1 MPDRRIPE
9 DRNSRRQEMSTRLL
23 CVAVLL
29 AGSLSGSAYSQTPA
43 DAQDADEPQSAAASP
58 APVVPQAPADVAEQ
72 IIKAPRGAEG
82 TPADASGLGPEW
94 TPDGSDPS
102 RTVKAIWVARE
113 VSFTYSSTTSLY
125 YCDGLREKVKW
136 VMKQLGVM
144 DGYKVRIRSCF
155 NSGGGEVSFG
165 PILDPLSRAE
175 HSPRVVIEAVVPQ
188 RVTPELLAQL
198 SERQSEREL
207 IARVRGEA
215 TVVDNAEAQFAAS
228 TRQVTFDDGSRRGRI
243 EPGDCEL
250 IEQMRD
256 AVFVPLGFRIVED
269 KMACAPNRVMSGT
282 VNLQVE
288 VLEPWTPEPESDQTA
303 DPGAAQ

>member
-1 MPDRRIPE
+1 
-9 DRNSRRQEMSTRLL
+9 
-23 CVAVLL
+23 VLL
-29 AGSLSGSAYSQTPA
+29 AGPLGGTAYSQTPA
-43 DAQDADEPQSAAASP
+43 DARPAAEAQAPAAPQASVATPASVVSP
-58 APVVPQAPADVAEQ
+58 APGDVAEQ
-72 IIKAPRGAEG
+72 ISRTPPAAAG
-82 TPADASGLGPEW
+82 PADASGPVPELSA
-94 TPDGSDPS
+94 DGSDPS

-113 VSFTYSSTTSLY
+113 VSFTYFSTTSLY

-136 VMKQLGVM
+136 VMKQVGVM

-155 NSGGGEVSFG
+155 NSGGSDVSFG
-165 PILDPLSRAE
+165 PILDPLSRVE
-175 HSPRVVIEAVVPQ
+175 QSPRVVIEAVVPQ
-188 RVTPELLAQL
+188 RVTPELLTRL
-198 SERQSEREL
+198 SERESEREL

-256 AVFVPLGFRIVED
+256 SVFVPLGFRIVED
-269 KMACAPNRVMSGT
+269 KMACAPNRVMPGS
-282 VNLQVE
+282 VNLQLE

-303 DPGAAQ
+303 DPDAAQ